1 MPEKILI
8 YEIFSNDSSDMAY
21 KIKVFIPLSNF
32 CKYLDVSSELYLAQ
46 I

>member
-8 YEIFSNDSSDMAY
+8 YEIFSNDSSDMTY

-32 CKYLDVSSELYLAQ
+32 YKYLDVSSELYLAQ